1 MLESKK
7 FVPLEVTLAESN
19 GSFDRMVRK
28 FIRKVKEDGILTTFR
43 EKKIYRTPSERRRM
57 RVKSVK
63 R

>member
-43 EKKIYRTPSERRRM
+43 EKKIYRKPSERRRM